1 MLQLPPE
8 LANRILL
15 FLSNF
20 ELARIASMSTRFKGL
35 SLTETEYVRRVKELF
50 VTTAPTFSG
59 KHLLNSRKFGLL
71 LAGTPQASASY
82 WFL

>member
-1 MLQLPPE
+1 MQLPPE
-8 LANRILL
+8 LAQRILL
-15 FLSNF
+15 FLSKF
-20 ELARIASMSTRFKGL
+20 QLARLASMSTSFRGL
-35 SLTETEYVRRVKELF
+35 SLKESDYIRRVKELF

-71 LAGTPQASASY
+71 VNTDQASASY